1 MASSTNSS
9 TAVPTSSDLPHFA
22 IGRLANTRYNRT
34 SAARRDAWLEHVPA
48 SSSYDAVALA
58 KKTEEAMRSDSSAQV
73 HKAMRAD
80 YVAFCARVGVDPFL
94 VTSTTAAHV
103 ANFYKYR
110 TKNFRLGL

>member
-9 TAVPTSSDLPHFA
+9 TAVPTSSDLPLFA
-22 IGRLANTRYNRT
+22 IGRLANTRDNRT

-80 YVAFCARVGVDPFL
+80 YVAFCARGGVDPFA

-103 ANFYKYR
+103 ANF
-110 TKNFRLGL
+110 